1 MNIMPLPLRHIARA
15 QEFDVSFISDVFAL
29 ADTLGPHHAR
39 KMSGL
44 ILASLF
50 YEESTR
56 TRFSFETAMLR
67 LGGHVIGTENA
78 KLFSSVAKGESLHD
92 TIRVVGHYADI
103 IVLRHDD
110 ANVLDTALSAARVP
124 VINGGCGSDQ
134 HPTQALLDLH
144 AIRARLGRT
153 EDLAVA
159 LAGDLLYGRT
169 VHSLAY
175 LLGKYRGN
183 RLTFV
188 SPKELRMPQG
198 IKDYLERHDVE
209 SEEVGSLDE
218 VVAKVD
224 VLYQTRVQKNRFAD
238 EAEYE
243 RLKGALCLSRPLAQ
257 RMRDGAIIMHPLPR
271 TLELPTEVD
280 VLPQAIYLDDQI
292 ESGVAI
298 RKALLMTVAGRT

>member
-1 MNIMPLPLRHIARA
+1 MHTMSHTPAHIARA
-15 QEFDVSFISDVFAL
+15 QQFDVSFISDVFAL

-78 KLFSSVAKGESLHD
+78 KQFSSVAKGESLHD

-110 ANVLDTALSAARVP
+110 ADALDTALSAARVP

-134 HPTQALLDLH
+134 HPTQALLDLY
-144 AIRARLGRT
+144 AIRAKLRRT
-153 EDLAVA
+153 EDLSVA

-183 RLTFV
+183 RLIFV
-188 SPKELRMPQG
+188 STQELRMPQS
-198 IKDYLERHDVE
+198 IKDYLERHGVWFK
-209 SEEVGSLDE
+209 EVDSLE
-218 VVAKVD
+218 RIVAQVD

-238 EAEYE
+238 EVEYE
-243 RLKGALCLSRPLAQ
+243 RLKGALCLSLPLAQ

-280 VLPQAIYLDDQI
+280 VLPQAVYLDDQI

-298 RKALLMTVAGRT
+298 RKALLMTVAGRA